1 MARGKGQLLEGP
13 GDGAS
18 KNNSLS
24 APTFSGFIIIG
35 ETVTVQKLLQ
45 LCLGLP
51 G

>member
-1 MARGKGQLLEGP
+1 MARGEGQLLEGP
-13 GDGAS
+13 SDGAS

-24 APTFSGFIIIG
+24 APTFSGFAIG